1 MKMKGEKLMK
11 KRKAA
16 SVLAGIM
23 IANIISGCAS
33 QGTEAEGGKDGEE
46 PYVVSII
53 GVGDATEEACE
64 LVAEKV
70 SEITREKYNVEV
82 ELKRFSY
89 GTYTNEVNMM
99 LASGEKMDLYFS
111 FGKSV
116 VTAANTGE
124 SLELT
129 ELLDEYG
136 KGIKEI
142 VPETGWSECTIN
154 NGIYAVP
161 NQKEWGQ
168 GSAYVVRKDMV
179 EGIDFD
185 FESVTCEADL
195 EPLMA
200 AIKEAHP
207 EVYPMASDNGFMFD
221 VPYAYDGAGRDFGVC
236 MFDNPTEIVDF
247 TQTEEFEECVKRRYD
262 WAQKGYILPDA
273 NNSTE
278 SAGVLIGTGKCA
290 MAYTLYKPGVE
301 AEWYRKTGVECLVY
315 TMSDPMT
322 VQGSYSTNVWYIA
335 HQSERPDKAMQ
346 ILNEIYTNPEVADL
360 LINGVEDVH
369 YIRNE
374 EEGVLSY
381 PEGMDAANT
390 PYSSVAYSWPNELI
404 STPWEQDGASIW
416 EETAAFNE
424 SLELSPAAGFVWD
437 NANVLNEITACNNVT
452 AKYKNALLCGN
463 LDPEEALPQMIKEL
477 KDAGVDTIVAEKQK
491 QFDEWRE
498 KNK

>member
-1 MKMKGEKLMK
+1 MK
-11 KRKAA
+11 KQKVVA
-16 SVLAGIM
+16 SVLTAIM
-23 IANIISGCAS
+23 IGGVMTGCGNQTS
-33 QGTEAEGGKDGEE
+33 SNSEVVNDKDDEE
-46 PYVVSII
+46 TYVCSII
-53 GVGDATEEACE
+53 GVGDATEEACQ

-70 SEITREKYNVEV
+70 SEITKEKYNVEV
-82 ELKRFSY
+82 ELKRYSY

-99 LASGEKMDLYFS
+99 LSSGEKMDLYFN
-111 FGKSV
+111 FGKTV

-129 ELLDEYG
+129 DLLNEYG
-136 KGIKEI
+136 QDIMTI
-142 VPETGWSECTIN
+142 VPEAGWQECTIDG
-154 NGIYAVP
+154 GIYAVP
-161 NQKEWGQ
+161 NHKEWGL

-185 FESVTCEADL
+185 FESVTREEDL

-221 VPYAYDGAGRDFGVC
+221 EMNLYDGAGRDFGVC
-236 MFDNPTEIVDF
+236 MLDAPAGEETKIVDIM
-247 TQTEEFEECVKRRYD
+247 QTKEFEECVNRRYE

-290 MAYTLYKPGVE
+290 MALTMYKPGVE
-301 AEWYRKTGVECLVY
+301 AEWYRKTGVECSVY
-315 TMSDPMT
+315 KMGEPMT
-322 VQGSYSTNVWYIA
+322 MQGNYSSNVWYIA

-346 ILNEIYTNPEVADL
+346 VLNEIYTNPEVADL
-360 LINGVEDVH
+360 LINGVEGVH
-369 YIRNE
+369 YVRNE
-374 EEGVLSY
+374 EEGVICY

-390 PYSSVAYSWPNELI
+390 SYSSVAYSWPNELI

-416 EETAAFNE
+416 EETIAFND
-424 SLELSPAAGFVWD
+424 SLGVSPAAGFVWN

-463 LDPEEALPQMIKEL
+463 LNPEEALPQMIKEL
-477 KDAGVDTIVAEKQK
+477 KDAGVDTIVAEKQR
-491 QFDEWRE
+491 QFDEW
-498 KNK
+498 KAKQ